1 MEADILL
8 LLPLELPFCFRCASV
23 MRVKLLCLS
32 APFPQTLEHIY
43 GKLPFCFRSASVLLP
58 LPSHSYNFFMELL
71 WKHFKYVVNW
81 LGQCLT
87 GADKNAKRAKRPW
100 SPNRAFRKKSLPF
113 RFRFIRF
120 PGAPWVCVSSASRLG
135 LQMVPESPFPG
146 PRSANAS
153 EELP

>member
-1 MEADILL
+1 MEVLICASV
-8 LLPLELPFCFRCASV
+8 LLPSRFRVASV
-23 MRVKLLCLS
+23 MRVKLLGLS

-87 GADKNAKRAKRPW
+87 GADNNVKRAKRP
-100 SPNRAFRKKSLPF
+100 
-113 RFRFIRF
+113 
-120 PGAPWVCVSSASRLG
+120 
-135 LQMVPESPFPG
+135 
-146 PRSANAS
+146 
-153 EELP
+153 